1 MLISWT
7 VTIFIVVLS
16 FIGSRDGCSRR
27 AGRPCCWL
35 DWFDFYLSVRVELCI
50 SSLVGSPMQTRV
62 DSLFSFIEDRVVLVS
77 LDLLPIVSSAIMS
90 LPLPS
95 TTHQSHPIT
104 NADDFAEFEQP
115 LMELARRS
123 KGDLRRL
130 LTAFFG
136 FLHRRTDF
144 YCVTDGGGAGEAAL
158 TSMGFRMGEAEKL
171 LLASF
176 RQFPL
181 RKVGTAAPPPPPRPG
196 APARSP
202 PAQRGVLDS
211 KDHATEKSSA
221 TNKPS
226 SVSSSNDSNEQE
238 SAPIDEKASSA
249 TTSTTPTTSSTTKHD
264 TTKMAVDD
272 AETTTTTATTTTTT
286 SAAAT
291 TANIRWTEEG
301 LQIPVGNGGTTD
313 RYQWTQTLEE
323 VTVLV
328 PVDGALRGK
337 DLHVTIAPQSLSIR
351 TKKVPLLSSSLPSG
365 ETKPTEPPPTYEY
378 AIDPNESTWS
388 LEGGVV
394 QVILYKTIPTFWSH
408 VIQGDAEI
416 DTDLVDNRRDIHSYD
431 KATQAKLRQIMFDQ
445 AQMAKGLPTSD
456 QLQKGKII
464 PPLPP
469 GVEYINQ
476 EVLDKASS
484 ATAEDGGKPTT

>member
-1 MLISWT
+1 
-7 VTIFIVVLS
+7 
-16 FIGSRDGCSRR
+16 
-27 AGRPCCWL
+27 
-35 DWFDFYLSVRVELCI
+35 
-50 SSLVGSPMQTRV
+50 
-62 DSLFSFIEDRVVLVS
+62 
-77 LDLLPIVSSAIMS
+77 MS
-90 LPLPS
+90 LPSPS

-144 YCVTDGGGAGEAAL
+144 YCVTDGGGGSGEAAL

-181 RKVGTAAPPPPPRPG
+181 RKVGTTAAPPPPPQAGATARPQ
-196 APARSP
+196 PA
-202 PAQRGVLDS
+202 ARGVDS
-211 KDHATEKSSA
+211 KVQATETSSSA
-221 TNKPS
+221 TNEPSNASSSDEQKSS
-226 SVSSSNDSNEQE
+226 SV
-238 SAPIDEKASSA
+238 DEKASS
-249 TTSTTPTTSSTTKHD
+249 TTKSISPTTSGSTTKHD
-264 TTKMAVDD
+264 TTKMAVD
-272 AETTTTTATTTTTT
+272 AEPTTATTTTT
-286 SAAAT
+286 SAAAST
-291 TANIRWTEEG
+291 MANIRWTEEG
-301 LQIPVGNGGTTD
+301 LQIPVGNGGSTE

-328 PVDGALRGK
+328 PVHGALRGK
-337 DLHVTIAPQSLSIR
+337 DLHVTIAPQSLLIR
-351 TKKVPLLSSSLPSG
+351 TKKAPLLPSLPG
-365 ETKPTEPPPTYEY
+365 ETKPTESPPTYEY
-378 AIDPNESTWS
+378 VAGPLSAAIDPNESTWS

-394 QVILYKTIPTFWSH
+394 QVILYKTVPTFWSH

-416 DTDLVDNRRDIHSYD
+416 DTDLVDNRRNIHSYD
-431 KATQAKLRQIMFDQ
+431 DATQAKLRQVMFDQ
-445 AQMAKGLPTSD
+445 AQLAKGLPTSD
-456 QLQKGKII
+456 QLLQKGKNGPLPVI

-484 ATAEDGGKPTT
+484 LAAAAAGDSGKAAT